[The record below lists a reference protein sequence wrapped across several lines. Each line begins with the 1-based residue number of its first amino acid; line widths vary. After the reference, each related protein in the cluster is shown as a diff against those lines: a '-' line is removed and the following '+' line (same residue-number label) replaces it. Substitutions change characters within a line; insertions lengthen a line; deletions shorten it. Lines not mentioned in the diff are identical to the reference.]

1 MGENS
6 IPLFI
11 PDVPDEQELT
21 NMLKEVWESKIF
33 TNSGPKLKQLEDALQ
48 KYLGVP
54 YVSLC
59 ANATL
64 ALTASMQVM
73 ELKGEVITSPFT
85 FIATTNAIIQAG
97 LTPVFVDI
105 DPVSMNLDPNLIKK
119 AINTNTA
126 AILPVHAYGNP
137 CQVRSIERIG
147 KKFDIPV
154 IYDAAQAFGVR
165 VYNKSILNFGDLSV
179 VSLHAT
185 KVLSTIEG
193 GFIVT
198 KSHEIKKRLDQY
210 RNFGISDQGCISGIG
225 TNAKLNEIQSAI
237 GLINLKS
244 VEKNIKNRKK
254 SYLLYKK
261 LLKDIKG
268 IKLFSFSDIAELNY
282 SYLPIFIEKSEKI
295 NRHELE
301 EILLR
306 KGIGCRKYF
315 YPIIPKFNGMKK
327 SQYKIFG
334 SLKNAEYL
342 SNQVLCLPIYSSIT
356 CKQIYTICSVISKE
370 IK

>member
-11 PDVPDEQELT
+11 PDVPDEQALT
-21 NMLKEVWESKIF
+21 DMLKEVWESKIF
-33 TNSGPKLKQLEDALQ
+33 TNSGPKVQQLEDALQ
-48 KYLGVP
+48 KYLDVP
-54 YVSLC
+54 FVSLY

-64 ALTASMQVM
+64 ALTASLQVM

-105 DPVSMNLDPNLIKK
+105 DPVSMNLDPNLVKK

-137 CQVRSIERIG
+137 CQVKYIERIG
-147 KKFDIPV
+147 KKFNIP
-154 IYDAAQAFGVR
+154 IIFDAAQAFGVR
-165 VYNKSILNFGDLSV
+165 IYNKSILNFGDLSV

-185 KVLSTIEG
+185 KVLSSIEG
-193 GFIVT
+193 GFVVS
-198 KSHEIKKRLDQY
+198 KSHELKNRLDQY
-210 RNFGISDQGCISGIG
+210 RNFGISDPGCISGIG

-237 GLINLKS
+237 GLVNLMS
-244 VEKNIKNRKK
+244 VEKKIKNRKK

-261 LLKDIKG
+261 LFKDIKG
-268 IKLFSFSDIAELNY
+268 IKLFSFSDIAEINY
-282 SYLPIFIEKSEKI
+282 SYLPIFIEKSAKI
-295 NRHELE
+295 NRDELE
-301 EILLR
+301 DILQR

-315 YPIIPKFNGMKK
+315 FPIIPKFDGIKTNE
-327 SQYKIFG
+327 YKIFG

-356 CKQIYTICSVISKE
+356 SKQIYTICSVISNE
-370 IK
+370 MR